1 MKALAARRHHR
12 SAPVVLLLLALLVTG
27 GLYAALAPSP
37 AGAAEA
43 GANDIEAGSELFQAN
58 CATCLGMNAEG
69 TPDAPSLIGVG
80 AASVDFQV
88 GTGRMPMQANGP
100 QAMAKPPQ
108 FTDEQTAALAAYVAS
123 LAPGPGIPTA
133 DQLDPAQGDV
143 ANGMQIFRTNC
154 AMCHNAVGAGGALS
168 EGKYAPALWDS
179 SPKVIYEAMVTG
191 PQAMPV
197 FNDANLTP
205 EEKRDVIS
213 YIVAQRDGSPG
224 GAELGSLGPV
234 TEGLWAWVVGIGLLI
249 ACSVWIG
256 AKSS

>member
-43 GANDIEAGSELFQAN
+43 SESDIETGSDLFTAN
-58 CATCLGMNAEG
+58 CATCHGMNAEG

-88 GTGRMPMQANGP
+88 GTGRMPMQNNGP
-100 QAMAKPPQ
+100 QALAKPPQ
-108 FTDEQTAALAAYVAS
+108 FTDEQVKALAAYVAS
-123 LAPGPGIPTA
+123 LGPGPAIPTA
-133 DQLDPAQGDV
+133 EQVDPAEGDV
-143 ANGMQIFRTNC
+143 ANGMHLFRTNC
-154 AMCHNAVGAGGALS
+154 GMCHGSVGAGGALS
-168 EGKYAPALWDS
+168 EGKFAPALWDS
-179 SPKVIYEAMVTG
+179 SPTVIYEAMVSG

-205 EEKRDVIS
+205 DEKRDVIA

-234 TEGLWAWVVGIGLLI
+234 TEGLWAWIIGIGLLI
-249 ACSVWIG
+249 GCSVWIG